1 MTRKKTGLGRGLD
14 ALIPGSTSE
23 QNIENSIV
31 LISTERIDPNP
42 RQPRT
47 NFKPDELSE
56 LAQSIKEHGVIQP
69 LIVTKGQMPGHY
81 ILIAGERRLHASK
94 IAGLREVP
102 VIVRSASDQQ
112 RLEIALIENVQR
124 TDLGPLEA
132 AEAYRQLST
141 DFNLSHQEIAD
152 RVGKSRA
159 AITNTLRLLNLPPGV
174 KETLKNE
181 MISEGHA
188 RVLLGLPTSQAQTAA
203 LTTII
208 QNHLSVRQ
216 TEELVRKLSG
226 ERPAR
231 KEKQVIS
238 PEIKEL
244 EERMR
249 AELGTKVKLRQGRN
263 GGTITIHYYSD
274 EELESLIDRFIKIE

>member
-1 MTRKKTGLGRGLD
+1 M
-14 ALIPGSTSE
+14 
-23 QNIENSIV
+23 
-31 LISTERIDPNP
+31 ISTDRIDPNP

-56 LAQSIKEHGVIQP
+56 LAQSIREHGIIQP
-69 LIVTKGQMPGHY
+69 LIVTKAQMPGHY
-81 ILIAGERRLHASK
+81 TLIAGERRLHAAR
-94 IAGLREVP
+94 IAGLPEVP
-102 VIVRSASDQQ
+102 VIVRTASDQQ

-152 RVGKSRA
+152 RVGKSRV
-159 AITNTLRLLNLPPGV
+159 AITNTLRLMNLPPGV
-174 KETLKNE
+174 KESLKTE
-181 MISEGHA
+181 AITEGHA
-188 RVLLGLPTSQAQTAA
+188 RVLLGLPTSQAQLAA
-203 LTTII
+203 LSTILEK
-208 QNHLSVRQ
+208 HLSVRQ
-216 TEELVRKLSG
+216 SEELVRKLSG

-231 KEKQVIS
+231 RGKKEVP
-238 PEIKEL
+238 PEIKEI

-249 AELGTKVKLRQGRN
+249 AELGTKVKLRQGRS

-274 EELESLIDRFIKIE
+274 EELESLINRFIEVE